1 MRSTRII
8 QGIDSHTAGCP
19 LRLVTSG
26 FGPIRGSTMVEKRA
40 DLMQRDELRRLVLFE
55 PRGSFNMPAAVL
67 TEACSPD
74 ADIGMII
81 MEPDTYP
88 PMCGHCAMAVATIAV
103 EAGYVRAEEGETLVR
118 LDTPAGIVPAHVA
131 VRNGRAVAV
140 TLEMPTSFLYRR
152 DVALETPSFGTV
164 RGHIAFGGDFYLLVE
179 SADLGIDL
187 RPEEAWR
194 LVSAAAELRAALKDV
209 PVQHPTLSHV
219 NEIYQIELIGPATG
233 TESDARNV
241 VVCPPTVIDRS
252 PCGTGT
258 AARMAMLHGLG
269 KMRAGES
276 LRHAGILDTVFT
288 GRITGETTAGE
299 TPAITCTVTGSAYLT
314 GTFNFFLDPDDPF
327 PAGFRLTGV

>member
-1 MRSTRII
+1 MRTTRII

-26 FGPIRGSTMVEKRA
+26 FGPIRGKTMVEKRA
-40 DLMQRDELRRLVLFE
+40 DLMRRDELRKLVILE

-103 EAGYVRAEEGETLVR
+103 EAGYVDAVEGETLVR
-118 LDTPAGIVPAHVA
+118 LDTPAGVVPAR
-131 VRNGRAVAV
+131 VRVENGRAVSV
-140 TLEMPTSFLYRR
+140 TLEMPPSFLYRDEVILR
-152 DVALETPSFGTV
+152 TPTYGAV
-164 RGHIAFGGDFYLLVE
+164 KGRIAFGGDFYLLVE
-179 SADLGIDL
+179 AADLGLDL
-187 RPEEAWR
+187 SPARSWE
-194 LVSAAAELRAALKDV
+194 LVSAAAELRAAVKDV
-209 PVQHPTLSHV
+209 PVQHPTLPHV
-219 NEIYQIELIGPATG
+219 NEIYQIELTGPGDG
-233 TESDARNV
+233 TTCDARNV

-269 KMRAGES
+269 KLRPGET
-276 LRHAGILDTVFT
+276 LRHAGIMDTVFT
-288 GRITGETTAGE
+288 GRITGETDLAG
-299 TPAITCTVTGSAYLT
+299 TKAITCTVTGSAYLT
-314 GTFNFFLDPDDPF
+314 GTFNFFLDPHDPF

>member
-19 LRLVTSG
+19 LRLITSG
-26 FGPIRGSTMVEKRA
+26 FGPIRGKTMVEKRA
-40 DLMQRDELRRLVLFE
+40 DLMTRDELRQLVLFE

-74 ADIGMII
+74 ADIGMLIL
-81 MEPDTYP
+81 EPDTYP

-103 EAGYVRAEEGETLVR
+103 EAGYIRAVEGVTLVR
-118 LDTPAGIVPAHVA
+118 LDTPAGVVPAHVK
-131 VRNGRAVAV
+131 VENGRAVSV
-140 TLEMPTSFLYRR
+140 TLEMPPSFLYRR
-152 DVALETPSFGTV
+152 DVILDTPSFGRV
-164 RGHIAFGGDFYLLVE
+164 RGDIAFGGDFYLLVKA
-179 SADLGIDL
+179 ADLGLDL
-187 RPEEAWR
+187 VPEQAWQ

-209 PVQHPTLSHV
+209 PVQHPTLPHV
-219 NEIYQIELIGPATG
+219 NEIYQIELIGPGNG
-233 TESDARNV
+233 TTSDARNV

-258 AARMAMLHGLG
+258 ASRMAMLHGQG
-269 KMRAGES
+269 AMQVGDS

-288 GRITGETTAGE
+288 GNITGETMLGE

-314 GTFNFFLDPDDPF
+314 GTFNFFLDPHDPF
-327 PAGFRLTGV
+327 QAGFRLTGV

>member
-26 FGPIRGSTMVEKRA
+26 FGPIRGKTMVEKRA
-40 DLMQRDELRRLVLFE
+40 DLMRRDELRQLVLFE

-81 MEPDTYP
+81 LEPDTYP

-103 EAGYVRAEEGETLVR
+103 EAGYVTAVEGETLVR
-118 LDTPAGIVPAHVA
+118 LDTPAGVVPARVK
-131 VRNGRAVAV
+131 VENGRAVSV
-140 TLEMPTSFLYRR
+140 TLEMPASFLYRR
-152 DVALETPSFGTV
+152 DVILETPSFGKV
-164 RGHIAFGGDFYLLVE
+164 RGDIAFGGDFYLLVKA
-179 SADLGIDL
+179 ADLGLDL
-187 RPEEAWR
+187 VPGQAWP

-209 PVQHPTLSHV
+209 AVQHPTQAHI
-219 NEIYQIELIGPATG
+219 NEIYQIELIGPGNG
-233 TESDARNV
+233 TTSDARNV

-258 AARMAMLHGLG
+258 ASRMAMLHGLG
-269 KMRAGES
+269 EMKVGDS

-288 GRITGETTAGE
+288 GRITGETMLGD

-314 GTFNFFLDPDDPF
+314 GSFNFFLDPHDPF
-327 PAGFRLTGV
+327 QAGFRLTGV